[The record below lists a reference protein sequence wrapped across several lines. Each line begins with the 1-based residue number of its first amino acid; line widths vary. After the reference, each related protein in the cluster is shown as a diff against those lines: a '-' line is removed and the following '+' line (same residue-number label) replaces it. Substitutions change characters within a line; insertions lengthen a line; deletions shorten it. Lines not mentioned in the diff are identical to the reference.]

1 MPYLKLKLSQSLN
14 PTVIFYI
21 YPTFV
26 KDFDMSF
33 QAYINNI
40 QTKTGKGPKEFREL
54 AEQKGFTQN
63 GQLMSAVK
71 AGDVIKWLK
80 ADFDLG
86 HGHAMAIYALL
97 KGVKN
102 EDSE

>member
-1 MPYLKLKLSQSLN
+1 
-14 PTVIFYI
+14 
-21 YPTFV
+21 
-26 KDFDMSF
+26 MSF
-33 QAYINNI
+33 QAYLNNI
-40 QTKTGKGPKEFREL
+40 KTKTGKSAADLRQL

-63 GQLMSAVK
+63 GELKTGVK
-71 AGDVIKWLK
+71 AGDIIKWLK